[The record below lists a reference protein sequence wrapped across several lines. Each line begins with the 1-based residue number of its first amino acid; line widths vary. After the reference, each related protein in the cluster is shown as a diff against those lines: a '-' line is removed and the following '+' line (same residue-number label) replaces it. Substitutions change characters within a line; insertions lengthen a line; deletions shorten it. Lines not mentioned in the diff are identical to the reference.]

1 MKIKESEYNDY
12 VNLDNM
18 HFGYNDEY
26 GFMEF
31 KFYKNIIVK
40 HGNGYTIVF
49 GQLPS
54 KEWAFA
60 ITDVSKGEGSLIS
73 SQVNFVKKDTL
84 NDLNDCL
91 KSLGFAEKFDE
102 LTESKQN
109 KRINKI
115 EESIDKDTL
124 FAVDGSVEVYED
136 SYEHGEGDY
145 VHSYELD
152 IKGKY
157 SFKDLMKQLSYYG
170 YSTDPKDYTF
180 DDVNGYSTIYSS
192 CMQNADGYEPSKSE
206 IERWKKGEITLY
218 TANLSARIYEVGVH
232 DVSYE
237 DAKEIGFSF

>member
-1 MKIKESEYNDY
+1 MKIKESEYKDY

-18 HFGYNDEY
+18 HFGFNDEY

-31 KFYKNIIVK
+31 KFYKNINIK
-40 HGNGYTIVF
+40 HGNGYTIIF

-60 ITDVSKGEGSLIS
+60 ITDVSKGEGNLIS
-73 SQVNFVKKDTL
+73 QQVNFVKKDTL
-84 NDLNDCL
+84 DDLNDCL

-102 LTESKQN
+102 LTESKQVRRFN
-109 KRINKI
+109 RMK
-115 EESIDKDTL
+115 ETIDKDTL
-124 FAVDGSVEVYED
+124 FAVDGDISVYED

-145 VHSYELD
+145 VHGYSLD

-170 YSTDPKDYTF
+170 YSTDPKDYMF
-180 DDVNGYSTIYSS
+180 NDVNGYSVIESD
-192 CMQNADGYEPSKSE
+192 CLQNDDGDEPSKSE
-206 IERWKKGEITLY
+206 IEQWKKGEITLY
-218 TANLSARIYEVGVH
+218 NAHLFARIYEVGVH

-237 DAKEIGFSF
+237 DAKELGFNM